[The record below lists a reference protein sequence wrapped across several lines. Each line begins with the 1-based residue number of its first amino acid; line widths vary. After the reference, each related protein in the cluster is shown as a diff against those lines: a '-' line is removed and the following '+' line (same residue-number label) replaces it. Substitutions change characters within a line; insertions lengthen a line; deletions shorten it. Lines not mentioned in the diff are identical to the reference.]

1 MTTPKRLASYPDVPT
16 VAELGFPGL
25 EIGSWRGL
33 IAPAGTP
40 MSIVRKLQDEVNRI
54 VESPAFKEK
63 MSVLQVDPKG
73 STSEQFTLRISSEL
87 ANWRAVAKARNIEP
101 AN

>member
-1 MTTPKRLASYPDVPT
+1 M
-16 VAELGFPGL
+16 
-25 EIGSWRGL
+25 
-33 IAPAGTP
+33 
-40 MSIVRKLQDEVNRI
+40 NRI

>member
-1 MTTPKRLASYPDVPT
+1 M
-16 VAELGFPGL
+16 
-25 EIGSWRGL
+25 W
-33 IAPAGTP
+33 
-40 MSIVRKLQDEVNRI
+40 SIVRKLQDEVNRI